1 MLTNLSVYV
10 LLQRM
15 LPMPLLIALVRLV
28 FTIPN
33 PLLHINKIVQLH
45 VNLKLGKILPQLEL
59 QHVLLVKVV
68 RAGLVKSNLQHVLHV
83 LLLMVVVSLVKLFV
97 IFPLLIKQQMIAVKQ
112 NVQQEQK
119 EQP

>member
-1 MLTNLSVYV
+1 MLPNLSVYV

-15 LPMPLLIALVRLV
+15 LPMPLLIALVKLV

-45 VNLKLGKILPQLEL
+45 VYLKLGKILPKLEL

-68 RAGLVKSNLQHVLHV
+68 RAGLVKLKLQDVLHV

-97 IFPLLIKQQMIAVKQ
+97 IFPLLINKLLMNVKQ
-112 NVQQEQK
+112 NVQQQ
-119 EQP
+119 